1 MLLENVRDSDPWW
14 WLRKSRENQWRRTSH
29 PEPWINCDTL
39 CSFFSP
45 MFHNT
50 FIPENRI
57 NRILLTWR
65 AARSM
70 IRRKITKINMWRNS
84 NTLFF
89 SEYRQKH
96 YIHLLIILCSLFD
109 YIERTKVHA
118 CKDIVASTIRDD
130 RHESVRSLENVI
142 VFIRRV
148 ANKNDRNGAR

>member
-1 MLLENVRDSDPWW
+1 MLLENVRDSHPWW
-14 WLRKSRENQWRRTSH
+14 WLRKSRENQRRRTRH

-45 MFHNT
+45 IFHNT

-57 NRILLTWR
+57 NRILLTR
-65 AARSM
+65 GGARSK

-96 YIHLLIILCSLFD
+96 YIHLLIILCPSFD
-109 YIERTKVHA
+109 YTERTKVHA
-118 CKDIVASTIRDD
+118 CKDIVALCKRYAMIVTNPWD
-130 RHESVRSLENVI
+130 RWRTSSSSPR
-142 VFIRRV
+142 
-148 ANKNDRNGAR
+148 GG